1 MKNAIL
7 SIIITTLFS
16 GCAFLKNRYAQEPEI
31 NLQNVYLQEVQPLS
45 ATMMIVLSV
54 KNPNKIDLKV
64 DEVNYEVQ
72 LNNQEFAKSKLDK
85 KTVIPA
91 GENKLVEIPLPI
103 NYLKALNGVG
113 KILSGEDVSY
123 IVSGTA
129 KVSGFSIPF
138 NDKGKLNLE
147 DLKQK

>member
-1 MKNAIL
+1 MKNAML
-7 SIIITTLFS
+7 SIIITTLLS
-16 GCAFLKNRYAQEPEI
+16 GCAFLKKRYAQEPEI
-31 NLQNVYLQEVQPLS
+31 NLQNVYLQEVQPFS

-91 GENKLVEIPLPI
+91 GETKLVEIPLPI